1 MISLTFELDL
11 KLLLFFSLEPNAHS
25 ADVWGHNTS
34 STSIFIQWETVPPTD
49 QNGTIL
55 NYTVI
60 YKALPEGNPQTM
72 VVSAPTNQ
80 AKLTGLNEY
89 TNYSITVFASNVH
102 GNGKSSYPI
111 VVVTDESSKY

>member
-102 GNGKSSYPI
+102 GNGKSSYAI